1 VRVVATAGHV
11 DHGKSSLV
19 LALTGTDPDRF
30 AEEKRR
36 GLTIDLGFAHAVLPS
51 GEGISFID
59 VPGHIRFLR
68 NMLAGVGGIDA
79 CLFVVAATEGWKPQ
93 SEEHLRILELLGA
106 RHGVIAL
113 TKVDLVDDEWRDI
126 ATLEVLDHVA
136 GTFLADAPIIGVSA
150 PTGAGLD
157 ELRDAL
163 DTLVATTPQA
173 IDRERPRLWVD
184 RVFAAKG
191 SGTVVTG
198 TLTDGSLHVDDR
210 VAVGSRHDDVR
221 VRSIQSLGS
230 TMQHIGAGNRVA
242 LNLSGVEHTE
252 LSRGDAVVQPKQWR
266 PTNRFD
272 ASLHVLERL
281 EHEVSRRGAYVA
293 YIGSGEFTVKLRV
306 LGDEAI
312 QPGANGLIRLHL
324 PEALPL
330 LPGDRFI
337 LRESGRNE
345 TVGGGEVLDI
355 APVLPASKARP
366 NRDINRVI
374 AERGWVTVD
383 ELVLLTGERLEATIG
398 QWVVTAGAVD
408 ALRASV
414 LERVSAAGPLGLD
427 IASLDDRERAVL
439 ATIDTIEID
448 NGRAR
453 EAEVRD
459 PLADHPF
466 VAALLAGR
474 FTPPDATNVDKT
486 ELRLLIRSARVLERD
501 GIYFHPQTIDDA
513 AQAAAALLA
522 ENPDGFTVA
531 QFRDVTGSTRK
542 HALPL
547 AAELDARGI
556 TRRRDDLRI
565 GGPRLPVVGGANEGL
580 HPA

>member
-1 VRVVATAGHV
+1 MRVVATAGHV

-157 ELRDAL
+157 ELREAL

-173 IDRERPRLWVD
+173 IDRDRPRLWVD

-198 TLTDGSLHVDDR
+198 TLTDGSLQVDDR
-210 VAVGSRHDDVR
+210 VAVGPRHNDVR

-230 TMQHIGAGNRVA
+230 TMQNIGAGNRVA
-242 LNLSGVEHTE
+242 LNLSGVEHTDVR
-252 LSRGDAVVQPKQWR
+252 RGDAVVHPKQWR

-272 ASLHVLERL
+272 ASLYVLERL

-366 NRDINRVI
+366 DRDINRVI

-383 ELVLLTGERLEATIG
+383 ELALLTGERLEATIG

-439 ATIDTIEID
+439 ATIDTVEID

-466 VAALLAGR
+466 VAALLAGQ

-486 ELRLLIRSARVLERD
+486 ELRLLIRSARVVERD

-531 QFRDVTGSTRK
+531 QFRDVTASTRK

-565 GGPRLPVVGGANEGL
+565 GGPRLPVVGGTNEGL